1 MRCRSHPDAIAAGKR
16 ASTLRHALVDALSS
30 AATASCLSLGRVFRD
45 LWPARVTVPSLSALR
60 FHLALAP
67 TLHQPEGSGHR
78 SRAPPAASGPS
89 VCPSLG
95 FRAS

>member
-45 LWPARVTVPSLSALR
+45 LWPARVTVLPPR
-60 FHLALAP
+60 RQ
-67 TLHQPEGSGHR
+67 LHYSCETG
-78 SRAPPAASGPS
+78 AA
-89 VCPSLG
+89 
-95 FRAS
+95 A